1 MRYEFFDREGNLLGR
16 SEDPEG
22 TPLTRDEEITY
33 QFEGQTVSQWKVI
46 GVSTPADGV
55 QKVAVRPI

>member
-1 MRYEFFDREGNLLGR
+1 MRYEFLDREGNLLGR

-22 TPLTRDEEITY
+22 TPLIRDEEITH

-46 GVSTPADGV
+46 GVSTPVDGV
-55 QKVAVRPI
+55 QKVAVRPV